1 MAQQAQPT
9 CHTCKT
15 AIVTSHFIK
24 VGDYSFHGD
33 HFTCSV
39 CTMGL
44 KGVKFQRRE
53 DSFFCAGCY
62 SDKFAHRC
70 LHCNHKIEGKRAI
83 SVMGSYYH
91 PEHFVCF
98 KCEKPLAGGQYFEG
112 PDKHPYCEDDF
123 YLLSATSC
131 ALCGKAVTEK
141 EGKVT
146 VEGSIYHPNCVNCE
160 QCGKR
165 LDDGGSIVKRL
176 GKLYCKDDYLTLFC
190 KICTECGKPVTDH
203 CISVNDEFYHPACLL
218 CSVCNKQLDR
228 YLCVGGFLRCAE
240 HQDFDSPTIVC
251 GYCHKNV
258 YKSVVRSCGLKT
270 HADCFKCGLCSAELK
285 KSEARLK
292 NDMLCCQDCAL
303 GKKEL
308 PAEPPKKDNHN
319 LNVRE
324 SQLFDFN
331 EMKKTALAASVAS
344 ANEAQEAK
352 EEEELQNREV
362 ASLGVI
368 KWKKSAIIGK
378 GAFGVVYE
386 AMNLDTGEL
395 IAVKQVTL
403 DDNSEAATEALSE
416 IQNEINVMS
425 GLRHKN
431 IVSLL
436 GTDRD
441 GTTLSI
447 LMEYV
452 PGKSL
457 DVLLEKYGVLS
468 EGVIRSYTTQILSA
482 LSYCHSKKVVHRDIK
497 GKNILVDKSG
507 KLKLADFG
515 SAKRVANM
523 DKMAP
528 TQSYN
533 YTPLWTA
540 PEVLTG
546 DYNSKVDIWSLGC
559 VIIEM
564 ASANTPWAEQ
574 NFENPFRALYHIG
587 NSNSIPKIPDTL
599 SPVAVDFVKTCLTRN
614 PDLRPHAQEL
624 LNHKFI
630 VSGK

>member
-1 MAQQAQPT
+1 MIEEWPVRPSAILAMKASAAVK
-9 CHTCKT
+9 CK
-15 AIVTSHFIK
+15 K
-24 VGDYSFHGD
+24 
-33 HFTCSV
+33 
-39 CTMGL
+39 GL
-44 KGVKFQRRE
+44 RGAKFQRKE
-53 DSFFCAGCY
+53 HSFYCATCY
-62 SDKFAHRC
+62 SDKFSHKC
-70 LHCNHKIEGKRAI
+70 KHCNSKIEGKRAI

-112 PDKHPYCEDDF
+112 PDKNPYCEEDF
-123 YLLSATSC
+123 YLLSAMSC
-131 ALCGKAVTEK
+131 ALCGKPVTENQ
-141 EGKVT
+141 GKVT
-146 VEGSIYHPNCVNCE
+146 VEGSIYHPGCVHCE

-165 LDDGGSIVKRL
+165 LDDGGAIVKRL
-176 GKLYCKDDYLTLFC
+176 GKLYCKPDYLTLFC
-190 KICTECGKPVTDH
+190 KICSECGKPVMDH
-203 CISVNDEFYHPACLL
+203 CISVNEEYYHPACLL
-218 CSVCNKQLDR
+218 CSVCDKQLDR
-228 YLCVGGFLRCAE
+228 YLCIGGFLRCAE
-240 HQDFDSPTIVC
+240 HQDFDTPNIIC
-251 GYCHKNV
+251 GHCKKNV
-258 YKSVVRSCGLKT
+258 YKNVVRSCGLKV
-270 HADCFKCGLCSAELK
+270 HADCFTCCVCSKTLTK
-285 KSEARLK
+285 LEARLK
-292 NDMLCCQDCAL
+292 NDKLCCQDCAL
-303 GKKEL
+303 EKKKA
-308 PAEPPKKDNHN
+308 PVEPPKQPEQEKLDLSDLKQN
-319 LNVRE
+319 LPQE
-324 SQLFDFN
+324 Q
-331 EMKKTALAASVAS
+331 EKK
-344 ANEAQEAK
+344 K
-352 EEEELQNREV
+352 EEEEDLELEPKV
-362 ASLGVI
+362 AAQGAL
-368 KWKKSAIIGK
+368 KWKKSGVIGK
-378 GAFGVVYE
+378 GAFGTVYE

-403 DDNSEAATEALSE
+403 DDNSEAAAEALQE
-416 IQNEINVMS
+416 IENEINVMS
-425 GLRHKN
+425 KLRHKN
-431 IVSLL
+431 IVCLL

-441 GTTLSI
+441 GSTLSI

-468 EGVIRSYTTQILSA
+468 EAVIRNYATQILSA

-507 KLKLADFG
+507 RLKLADFG

-564 ASANTPWAEQ
+564 ASAKTPWAEQ

-614 PDLRPHAQEL
+614 PDKRPHASEL
-624 LNHKFI
+624 LKHRFI
-630 VSGK
+630 VEGK